1 MSNPIKRIFDLYTS
15 DLSFDEIQRLI
26 KKESAEVYE
35 FFAADI
41 PKSDRSRNKI
51 VKFFLFLRN
60 LFNAFIMKLT
70 PARRIFYLIAVFFF
84 FVGYIQLNTFY
95 LISGFL
101 IINALLA
108 FEVADK
114 LATKNELD
122 LARKIQNTL
131 LPQESP
137 VNKNYKISFSYE
149 SAREVGGDYI
159 DFFTKNEDELVVIGD
174 ISGKGIAA
182 ALYMVRVQAILNLLT
197 DKFDDL
203 KEVVVNLKKYFSTK
217 LSREFFLTL
226 TSLKIFKDGR
236 INMIRAGHPP
246 ILQFVKSRN
255 EIIEVSS
262 KGMGIGFNDKGLFEK
277 TLEVVDLTVNEGD
290 ILLLYTDGITEAMN
304 EAKIQYGIERV
315 KKVILSNSE
324 KSVEEL
330 KTLINRSI
338 KYFVG
343 QADQTDDITF
353 IVLKRETQ
361 SS

>member
-1 MSNPIKRIFDLYTS
+1 MANPIKRLFDLYTS

-26 KKESAEVYE
+26 KKESAEVYQ

-41 PKSDRSRNKI
+41 PKPDQTRNKFVRFI
-51 VKFFLFLRN
+51 IFLRN
-60 LFNAFIMKLT
+60 LFNAFLMKLT
-70 PARRIFYLIAVFFF
+70 PARRIFYLVAVFFF
-84 FVGYIQLNTFY
+84 IVGYIQVNNFY
-95 LISGFL
+95 MFFGFV
-101 IINALLA
+101 IVNVLLA

-137 VNKNYKISFSYE
+137 KNKNYSISFSYE

-159 DFFTKNEDELVVIGD
+159 DFFAKKGNELIVIGD

-197 DKFDDL
+197 DTFDDL

-226 TSLKIFKDGR
+226 TAVKIFDDGK

-246 ILQFVKSRN
+246 ILYFKKSSN
-255 EIIEVSS
+255 EICEINS

-277 TLEVVDLTVNEGD
+277 TLEVSEIEVETGD

-304 EAKIQYGIERV
+304 EAKMQYGIDRM
-315 KKVILSNSE
+315 KKVIQNNSE
-324 KSVEEL
+324 KTVEEIKEKL
-330 KTLINRSI
+330 NRSI
-338 KYFVG
+338 KAFVG
-343 QADQTDDITF
+343 QADPNDDITF
-353 IVLKRETQ
+353 ILLKKDNY

>member
-1 MSNPIKRIFDLYTS
+1 MANPIKRIFDLYTS
-15 DLSFDEIQRLI
+15 DLSFEEIQKLI

-41 PKSDRSRNKI
+41 PKPDQSRNK
-51 VKFFLFLRN
+51 VVRFFIFLRN

-70 PARRIFYLIAVFFF
+70 PARRIFYLVAVFFF
-84 FVGYIQLNTFY
+84 FVGYVQLNNFY
-95 LISGFL
+95 MFAGFL

-137 VNKNYKISFSYE
+137 KNNNYSISFFYE

-159 DFFTKNEDELVVIGD
+159 DFFTKDENELAVIGD
-174 ISGKGIAA
+174 ISGKGIGA

-217 LSREFFLTL
+217 LSKEFFLTL
-226 TSLKIFKDGR
+226 SAIKIFKDGS

-246 ILQFVKSRN
+246 VLHFIKSQN
-255 EIIEVSS
+255 EIVEVNS

-277 TLEVVDLTVNEGD
+277 TLEVVDLKVSEGD
-290 ILLLYTDGITEAMN
+290 ILVLYTDGISEAMN
-304 EAKIQYGIERV
+304 ESKVQFGIDRMKKIIMTNAD
-315 KKVILSNSE
+315 KN
-324 KSVEEL
+324 VEEI
-330 KTLINRSI
+330 KTNLNKAI
-338 KYFVG
+338 KSFVG
-343 QADQTDDITF
+343 LADQTDDITF
-353 IVLKRETQ
+353 IILKKENH